1 MKGYKPTSIRNAGIF
16 AHGGAGKTTLSE
28 ALLYEAKAIDRMG
41 RVSEGNTTMDYDPEE
56 IQRQVSVSCAIAPL
70 EWRDTRIN
78 LIDTPGYFD
87 FEGDVVASLKAVDFG
102 IVVVCASSGVE
113 VGTEKVWT
121 HLDKAD
127 LPKVVFINK
136 MDRENA
142 NFDNTL
148 SQLKDVFGNSV
159 VALALPIGREAG
171 FKGYVD
177 LLSMKAFIRDGNKMR
192 ETAIPDDMADTVSS
206 ARDIL
211 VEAIAGTDEGLM
223 EKFFDGEELTCEE
236 LKSGL
241 KAALLNRDVVPVLVG
256 AGQQGIGTDALL
268 DFIVDYAPSP
278 VDRGPVKGIDPSNGQ
293 EIFRKPEEAEPFS
306 AFVFKTIADPFVGR
320 LSIFRVVSGEISSDT
335 SVYNPNKDTIEKLG
349 QLYLIKGKKQIAVD
363 RLIAGDIGAV
373 SKLVATSTS
382 DTLCDVNSKIKYPP
396 IEFPEPSLEMAIE
409 PKSKGDEEKINS
421 GLSRLTEE
429 DPTFIVERNVE
440 TGQTIIKGM
449 GELHIEVIAKKLMNK
464 FGVDCVLTQP
474 KIPYRETIR
483 GKAHVEGKH
492 KKQTGGH
499 GQYGHVWID
508 FEPTS
513 EGDFIFEEKIFGGA
527 VPKQYIPA
535 VEKGLRE
542 SIKEGVLAG
551 YPVVNV
557 KATLVDGSYH
567 PVDSSEMSF
576 KIAASLAF
584 KKGMEQADPVLLEPV
599 MHVEVLVPEDYMGDV
614 IGDINRRRGRIL
626 GMEPKDGLQLVIA
639 EVPLAE
645 MYKYGADLRS
655 FTHAR
660 GSFKMWF
667 ERYEEVPAHIAE
679 KIIEKARA
687 EKEEER

>member
-1 MKGYKPTSIRNAGIF
+1 MKDYKPTSIRNVGIY

-28 ALLYEAKAIDRMG
+28 GLLYEAKAIDRMG
-41 RVSEGNTTMDYDPEE
+41 KVSEGNTTMDYDPEE
-56 IQRQVSVSCAIAPL
+56 IQRQVSISCSVAPL

-87 FEGDVVASLKAVDFG
+87 FEGDVVASLRAVDFG
-102 IVVVCASSGVE
+102 VVVVCAASGVE
-113 VGTEKVWT
+113 VGTEKVWA
-121 HLDKAD
+121 HLNKAN
-127 LPKVVFINK
+127 LPRAIFVNK

-142 NFDNTL
+142 SFDKTL
-148 SQLKDVFGNSV
+148 NQLKETFGNSIIP
-159 VALALPIGREAG
+159 LMLPIGSENS

-177 LLSMKAFIRDGNKMR
+177 VLNMKAFIRDGGKMV
-192 ETAIPDDMADTVSS
+192 EAAIPPDMAAAVDS
-206 ARDIL
+206 AREGLI
-211 VEAIAGTDEGLM
+211 EAIAGTSEELM
-223 EKFFDGEELTCEE
+223 EKYFGGEELSADE
-236 LKSGL
+236 LRAGL
-241 KAALLNRDVVPVLVG
+241 KMAVLNSEVIPVLAGAAQQCIGTEALLNFL
-256 AGQQGIGTDALL
+256 
-268 DFIVDYAPSP
+268 VDYAPSP
-278 VDRGPVKGIDPSNGQ
+278 ADRGQVKGVNPSNN
-293 EIFRKPEEAEPFS
+293 EVLVREPKESAPFS

-320 LSIFRVVSGEISSDT
+320 LSIFRVLSGTVSSDT
-335 SVYNPNKDTIEKLG
+335 SAYNPNKDTVEKLG

-363 RLIAGDIGAV
+363 KLIAGDIGAV

-382 DTLCDVNSKIKYPP
+382 DTLCDINNRIKYHP
-396 IEFPEPSLEMAIE
+396 IEFPEPSLELAIE

-421 GLSRLTEE
+421 GLARLTEE
-429 DPTFIVERNVE
+429 DPTFVVERNNE

-474 KIPYRETIR
+474 KIPYRETIK

-508 FEPTS
+508 FEPTT
-513 EGDFIFEEKIFGGA
+513 EGDFIFEEQIFGGS

-542 SIKEGVLAG
+542 CIKEGVLAG
-551 YPVVNV
+551 YPVVNM
-557 KATLVDGSYH
+557 KAILVDGSYH

-584 KKGMEQADPVLLEPV
+584 KKGMEQANPVLLEPI
-599 MHVEVLVPEDYMGDV
+599 MHVEVQVPEEYMGEI
-614 IGDINRRRGRIL
+614 IGDLNRRRGRIL
-626 GMEPKDGLQLVIA
+626 GMEPKDGYQLVIA
-639 EVPLAE
+639 EVPQAE

-655 FTHAR
+655 FTQAR

-679 KIIEKARA
+679 KIIEESKK
-687 EKEEER
+687 EKEEDK